1 MTTNTTILA
10 DRYLL
15 AQVANFT
22 LVFAASTVAEIIRI
36 EKGKVLI
43 LPFYSTMVSG
53 LVNHNGNLLPLV
65 SAHSILQEAAPVSRE
80 LLTAIRLQP
89 EHGNTGIVVDRALGS
104 STKQQLP
111 SALFENNRAE
121 DLILMTPQ
129 LLPSHIWQPQQ

>member
-15 AQVANFT
+15 AQVANLT

-36 EKGKVLI
+36 ERGKVLI

-65 SAHSILQEAAPVSRE
+65 SAHSILQEAAPVGRE

-89 EHGNTGIVVDRALGS
+89 EHGNAGIVVDRALGS